1 MYNKVLTDKN
11 TLLAQ
16 ELEKCQR
23 RLLVANA
30 ELEKYK
36 ASPGKVSFYQK
47 FIMID
52 QYCESGC

>member
-1 MYNKVLTDKN
+1 MYNQVLTEKN

-23 RLLVANA
+23 QLLAANA

-36 ASPGKVSFYQK
+36 ASPGNIFLYRK
-47 FIMID
+47 FIMIHR
-52 QYCESGC
+52 